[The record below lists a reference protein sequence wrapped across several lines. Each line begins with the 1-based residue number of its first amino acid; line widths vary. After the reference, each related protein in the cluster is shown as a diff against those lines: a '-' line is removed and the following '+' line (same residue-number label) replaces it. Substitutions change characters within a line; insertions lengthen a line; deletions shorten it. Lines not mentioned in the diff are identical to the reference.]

1 MWIFESF
8 KLFSQFKCGE
18 LWSRASRIPV
28 QEGKMRRSRYGT
40 LVSIYPS
47 LSNLSNNPTSQSWNF
62 RPLGGKNDALSRR
75 HFSISR
81 IVSTGS
87 ETSSC
92 VVLSSNLWASSAM
105 MDFQKIFM
113 AGVPS
118 DADLEVPWT
127 VVEYLIVGL
136 RIHKLRKGDICEF
149 CGLWNESFQF
159 IGRKT
164 SREQH
169 CASINDCSW
178 AVTIDDSDGS

>member
-1 MWIFESF
+1 M
-8 KLFSQFKCGE
+8 KKGM
-18 LWSRASRIPV
+18 V
-28 QEGKMRRSRYGT
+28 RRLRYGT
-40 LVSIYPS
+40 LVSTYAS
-47 LSNLSNNPTSQSWNF
+47 LSNLSNNPTFQSWNF

-105 MDFQKIFM
+105 TDFQKIFM

-118 DADLEVPWT
+118 NADLETSWT

-136 RIHKLRKGDICEF
+136 RIHKVRKEDVCEF
-149 CGLWNESFQF
+149 CGLWNEGFQF

-169 CASINDCSW
+169 CASMIDCSW